1 LADGRTVPELGR
13 GLDRVERDLQENY
26 VRKDVF
32 EARIG
37 PLENAQAS
45 RKNLVLGI
53 AGTLVGVLA
62 SALIT
67 YMIAR
72 GGH

>member
-1 LADGRTVPELGR
+1 VPELGR
-13 GLDRVERDLQENY
+13 GLDRVERDLQDHY